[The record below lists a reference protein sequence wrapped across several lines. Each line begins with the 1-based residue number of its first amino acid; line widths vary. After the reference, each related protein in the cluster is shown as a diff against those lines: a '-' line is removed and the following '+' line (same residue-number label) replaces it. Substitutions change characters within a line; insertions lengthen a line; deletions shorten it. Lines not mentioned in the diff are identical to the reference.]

1 MGGLERQV
9 ADYHERE
16 EEVQRL
22 ATESKQKV
30 EDALSLKDQ
39 ASAREDHSY
48 REVNRLMDERG
59 VMILKRQVC
68 LSHPI
73 LQPLYS
79 RTHLLCSVSLYPMLT
94 LYCIARDDSPGGCRC
109 C

>member
-22 ATESKQKV
+22 ARESKQKV

-39 ASAREDHSY
+39 VSY
-48 REVNRLMDERG
+48 NLSPVSVN
-59 VMILKRQVC
+59 
-68 LSHPI
+68 
-73 LQPLYS
+73 
-79 RTHLLCSVSLYPMLT
+79 
-94 LYCIARDDSPGGCRC
+94 
-109 C
+109 

>member
-22 ATESKQKV
+22 ARESKQKV

-39 ASAREDHSY
+39 VSCTLNSAIRHLY
-48 REVNRLMDERG
+48 RSIKSNSIVLW
-59 VMILKRQVC
+59 
-68 LSHPI
+68 
-73 LQPLYS
+73 
-79 RTHLLCSVSLYPMLT
+79 
-94 LYCIARDDSPGGCRC
+94 
-109 C
+109 

>member
-22 ATESKQKV
+22 ARESKQKV

-39 ASAREDHSY
+39 VSCTSDS
-48 REVNRLMDERG
+48 V
-59 VMILKRQVC
+59 IC
-68 LSHPI
+68 
-73 LQPLYS
+73 
-79 RTHLLCSVSLYPMLT
+79 HLFQ
-94 LYCIARDDSPGGCRC
+94 
-109 C
+109 